1 MIVGHQHMVRAII
14 ADLESTY
21 GASAALPVTSH
32 LAQADD
38 QLRKLYREHTAITV
52 GDRVYTGTQAP
63 HGQGS
68 RIDCPCWERG
78 LFEQVP
84 CPWHDGHRRYP
95 TGAYAASVAR
105 QKEKRMTTE
114 ECLSRIDREA
124 QAWPCRCPDPVCRR
138 CRVLDPSPPCGPP
151 SQRWSSSGIST
162 KCWTRIRR
170 HPFENALRYC
180 LERPLSE

>member
-21 GASAALPVTSH
+21 GASAALPITSH

-52 GDRVYTGTQAP
+52 GDRVYTGAQVP

-78 LFEQVP
+78 LFGQVP

-95 TGAYAASVAR
+95 IGAYAASVAR
-105 QKEKRMTTE
+105 QKE
-114 ECLSRIDREA
+114 S
-124 QAWPCRCPDPVCRR
+124 V
-138 CRVLDPSPPCGPP
+138 
-151 SQRWSSSGIST
+151 
-162 KCWTRIRR
+162 
-170 HPFENALRYC
+170 
-180 LERPLSE
+180 